1 MTTTTDTDLLQ
12 LDRQLCFALAVASR
26 TVIGA
31 YKPILEPMGLTHP
44 QYLLMLALWEREPR
58 SLSALAEVLRL
69 EPATLSPLVKRLEAA
84 GLVTRRR
91 SADDERQLAV
101 MLTDAGRALR
111 TQAEEVP
118 PQVVA
123 ALGVD
128 LDELTELHSR
138 LSAIIERIA
147 PLPGGDGDTPA

>member
-1 MTTTTDTDLLQ
+1 MTRTTDADLLQ

-44 QYLLMLALWEREPR
+44 QYLVMLALWEREPR

-111 TQAEEVP
+111 VQAEEVP

-147 PLPGGDGDTPA
+147 PLPGATGGAPA